1 MDYKNGKIYQI
12 LNNVNDDIYVGST
25 CQALSKRFYEH
36 RSRCKTSHNGKLYPV
51 MREIGRDNCYIEL
64 IETYPCNSK
73 EELNAKE
80 GYYIRERATLNM
92 AIAGRKPK
100 QYKEENKEHI
110 KQTNKQY
117 STASPYYFNSSFGSR
132 LNPML

>member
-25 CQALSKRFYEH
+25 CQALSNILYEH

-51 MREIGRDNCYIEL
+51 MREIGRDNFYIEL
-64 IETYPCNSK
+64 IETYTCNNK
-73 EELNAKE
+73 DELKARE

-92 AIAGRKPK
+92 EIAGRSDK
-100 QYKEENKEHI
+100 QYYEDNKYRF
-110 KQTNKQY
+110 KDRVK
-117 STASPYYFNSSFGSR
+117 
-132 LNPML
+132 